1 MDITNIKRELRLY
14 FIQQL
19 AQDELVRSGNM
30 LNPDFDYIQN
40 SEGIGLL
47 ADSYREA
54 LRNENSQGLDR
65 AIEVAE
71 ACVKT
76 N

>member
-1 MDITNIKRELRLY
+1 MGELSLDITNIKRELRLY

-54 LRNENSQGLDR
+54 LRMR
-65 AIEVAE
+65 IVR
-71 ACVKT
+71 V
-76 N
+76 